1 MAANLLPPMSP
12 PRSLSCTAERGDFAM
27 RAVTVPIQ
35 ERHRKE

>member
-1 MAANLLPPMSP
+1 MAANLPAPTSP

-27 RAVTVPIQ
+27 RAVNVPIQ